1 MQPLPLRL
9 LSKLKE
15 SGCTVRVWA
24 GSSID
29 NVDPKVFPSGVAGFK
44 AFSDDA
50 AKNGLRLTTHRMSG
64 GLMPTDPDYC
74 VKPDPGLLAWGTMTL
89 VSAATATDSR
99 IVVKPQ
105 PGAKIPVM
113 LKNWQAN
120 MSTDVYERVPMSLG
134 ACSIADEML
143 SYRSITP
150 LPDGNW
156 AMEVTRRKGT
166 AHPAGAM
173 VRGYV
178 KGNEYGPLPN
188 RSVAHPFLLAAFHS
202 KSIGEQ

>member
-1 MQPLPLRL
+1 MSRSVEELLDAPAGAMDALWPL
-9 LSKLKE
+9 
-15 SGCTVRVWA
+15 
-24 GSSID
+24 
-29 NVDPKVFPSGVAGFK
+29 VA
-44 AFSDDA
+44 A
-50 AKNGLRLTTHRMSG
+50 APAQSRPRE
-64 GLMPTDPDYC
+64 DE
-74 VKPDPGLLAWGTMTL
+74 LAAL
-89 VSAATATDSR
+89 
-99 IVVKPQ
+99 
-105 PGAKIPVM
+105 
-113 LKNWQAN
+113 
-120 MSTDVYERVPMSLG
+120 VPMSLG

-202 KSIGEQ
+202 KFIGDSSTLRVSRFVNHFR